1 MHSMLNADCDQEE
14 NAMYAS
20 STTAGPKLAAGHTNR
35 DRNFAAAWV
44 GGAAAALMLM
54 LATGTAAWAAS
65 AAIFALG
72 ILASLFSRK
81 TDDTHV
87 SADGSAHVPQSQ
99 EIAAYASSLR
109 RLISE
114 TSRRWSGHVDVSREH
129 TEKAVSALAA
139 EFNEILGRLR
149 DALQASAVTTGG
161 DQGVLAVI
169 DEAKTE
175 LSLTLSALNAALDEK
190 HTLLTSVSR
199 LASITDE
206 LKHMATEVG
215 EIAKQ
220 TNLLALNAAI
230 EAARAGEAGRGFAVV
245 ADEVRKLSDL
255 SGKTGQSIRDKVEV
269 ANAAMNDALSAAE
282 RMSKSDHALLG
293 NAESAIGRVLS
304 RFNKTLSAL
313 AEASGRLE
321 EDNKVVQGQV
331 EGVIV
336 HLQFQDRVSQIL
348 CAVRADMDRL
358 VALVEADGLSDD
370 GCIPQ
375 PIDVDRWIQEL
386 EATYTTLEQH
396 TLDAGK
402 SAAPQGI
409 TFF

>member
-1 MHSMLNADCDQEE
+1 MHIANAREI
-14 NAMYAS
+14 AMHAS
-20 STTAGPKLAAGHTNR
+20 STTVGSMPAAGQANR
-35 DRNFAAAWV
+35 ERSFAAAWV
-44 GGAAAALMLM
+44 GGIAAALMLV
-54 LATGTAAWAAS
+54 LASGAAAWAA
-65 AAIFALG
+65 AAAVLVLG
-72 ILASLFSRK
+72 VLASLFSGNAAEIPAG
-81 TDDTHV
+81 TD
-87 SADGSAHVPQSQ
+87 AAAPAPLSQ
-99 EIAAYASSLR
+99 EVVAYAGSLR

-114 TSRRWSGHVDVSREH
+114 TSRRWSGHVDVSRQH

-139 EFNEILGRLR
+139 EFDEILGRLR
-149 DALQASAVTTGG
+149 DALQASAVATGG

-175 LSLTLSALNAALDEK
+175 LSTTLGALNAALDEK
-190 HTLLTSVSR
+190 QTLLASVSR
-199 LASITDE
+199 LASLTDE
-206 LKHMATEVG
+206 LKHMANEVG

-255 SGKTGQSIRDKVEV
+255 SGKTGLSIRDKVEV
-269 ANAAMNDALSAAE
+269 ANTAMNEALSAAE
-282 RMSKSDHALLG
+282 RMSKSDHALVD
-293 NAESAIGRVLS
+293 NAETAIGRVLL
-304 RFNKTLSAL
+304 RFNETLSSL
-313 AEASGRLE
+313 ADASGRLE
-321 EDNKVVQGQV
+321 EDGRVVQGQV

-358 VALVEADGLSDD
+358 VALVQADGFSAD
-370 GCIPQ
+370 GCIPP
-375 PIDVDRWIQEL
+375 PIDVDRWIREL

-402 SAAPQGI
+402 AAAPQGI